1 MSDIS
6 LSPMNHC
13 VPNPHDEAPDPT
25 WVPPPVGLAPE
36 SSCVDEA
43 LRALGTCGGML
54 LDAPSSDGASLLM
67 KAVAC
72 AGSLMTLE
80 ECLDKP

>member
-6 LSPMNHC
+6 LSPTNQC
-13 VPNPHDEAPDPT
+13 LPNEYDET
-25 WVPPPVGLAPE
+25 WVPPPVVLAPE
-36 SSCVDEA
+36 SSCADEA

-54 LDAPSSDGASLLM
+54 LDAPNSDGASLLM

-80 ECLDKP
+80 ECLSQP